1 MHYNAYSEGNTES
14 SSHTYVHPT
23 QCMAVTNY
31 YSNATSHMYISQT
44 VQLYEVKVT
53 TLRLL

>member
-1 MHYNAYSEGNTES
+1 MHYNAYSKGNRES
-14 SSHTYVHPT
+14 SSPAHVHPT
-23 QCMAVTNY
+23 QCIAVTY
-31 YSNATSHMYISQT
+31 YNSNATSHMYISQT